1 MKIGVPK
8 ETADGERR
16 VALIPDVVKS
26 LKKNEKVDVVVE
38 SRRRRGR
45 RAHRRGLQGGRRRGR
60 RRRRRLGRRHRPP
73 RRGPQRR
80 GRSPSSNGNQL
91 LISHLN
97 PWVAADTNKALAG
110 AGVTAFAMEAIPRTT
125 RAQAMDA
132 LSSQAAAAGYAA
144 TLIGARESGRFFGM
158 MTTAAGTV
166 PPAKVLVLGAGVAG
180 LQAVA
185 TAKRL
190 GAIVTGFDIRRAA
203 WEQIASLGG
212 RPLELD
218 FIPDAEGEGGYAR
231 PLTDEENAQ
240 VRDALA
246 ENAAKQD
253 IIVTTAAIPGRPAP
267 LLITAEAVR
276 NMAPGSV
283 IVDLA
288 AETGGNCELTQPGQT
303 VVEDG
308 VKVIGPRNLP
318 SEMPAPASQLYAKN
332 LENLLGLIV
341 TDEGERQGRLR
352 GRHHR
357 RRLHHPGRR
366 DQEREGSEVAMSL
379 MTEITIFVLA
389 VFVGFEVISK
399 VPTTLHTPLMS
410 QTNAIHGIV
419 MLGGLIVLGY
429 ADDGARVR
437 DRDDRDRLRR
447 DQHRRRLHGHRPDA
461 RHVRAKSR
469 NRRPTLTGR
478 AAPDESAPCSQPGGD
493 AATALYIVAFS
504 LFIIGIKQGTHPTTA
519 KRGNLIAAGGMAVAV
534 VTTLLL
540 DGMGN
545 WGLIVARPRDRHRGR
560 RDRLDPRADDRD
572 AADGRPLQRRRR
584 RRRRPDRLVGD
595 PPRDLARRGLPA
607 RRADPGHLRRR
618 RRLGLLLGLEH
629 RLRQAPGPDPDPAD
643 RGAGPAGDQRR
654 PADRDRRHLR
664 RSSRSTTNRPRRAS
678 SSSCWSSRRSS
689 ATSSCCRSAAP
700 TCRS

>member
-8 ETADGERR
+8 ETAEGERR

-26 LKKNEKVDVVVE
+26 LKKNEHVDVAVE
-38 SRRRRGR
+38 SG
-45 RAHRRGLQGGRRRGR
+45 AGAAAGHTDAAYQEAGAEVGSDDAAWGADVVLHVAVPGAADIAK
-60 RRRRRLGRRHRPP
+60 L
-73 RRGPQRR
+73 
-80 GRSPSSNGNQL
+80 NGNQL
-91 LISHLN
+91 FISHLN
-97 PWVAADTNKALAG
+97 PWVAAETNKALAG

-240 VRDALA
+240 VRDALT
-246 ENAAKQD
+246 ENAARQD

-288 AETGGNCELTQPGQT
+288 AETGGNCELTEAGQT
-303 VVEDG
+303 VVENG

-332 LENLLGLIV
+332 LENLIGLIV
-341 TDEGERQGRLR
+341 GE
-352 GRHHR
+352 
-357 RRLHHPGRR
+357 
-366 DQEREGSEVAMSL
+366 
-379 MTEITIFVLA
+379 
-389 VFVGFEVISK
+389 
-399 VPTTLHTPLMS
+399 
-410 QTNAIHGIV
+410 
-419 MLGGLIVLGY
+419 
-429 ADDGARVR
+429 DGAVKV
-437 DRDDRDRLRR
+437 DFEDDIIAAACIT
-447 DQHRRRLHGHRPDA
+447 QNGE
-461 RHVRAKSR
+461 VK
-469 NRRPTLTGR
+469 NER
-478 AAPDESAPCSQPGGD
+478 AA
-493 AATALYIVAFS
+493 
-504 LFIIGIKQGTHPTTA
+504 K
-519 KRGNLIAAGGMAVAV
+519 
-534 VTTLLL
+534 
-540 DGMGN
+540 
-545 WGLIVARPRDRHRGR
+545 
-560 RDRLDPRADDRD
+560 
-572 AADGRPLQRRRR
+572 
-584 RRRRPDRLVGD
+584 
-595 PPRDLARRGLPA
+595 
-607 RRADPGHLRRR
+607 
-618 RRLGLLLGLEH
+618 
-629 RLRQAPGPDPDPAD
+629 
-643 RGAGPAGDQRR
+643 
-654 PADRDRRHLR
+654 
-664 RSSRSTTNRPRRAS
+664 
-678 SSSCWSSRRSS
+678 
-689 ATSSCCRSAAP
+689 
-700 TCRS
+700 